1 MKPGLPDGQQES
13 LLVVAQRSGQ
23 LEARDFTGSSEQQD
37 PTVGLVER
45 NLHLQNVLTMFAHI
59 SQIKGM
65 QQAMQTPHR
74 TEIDQRYNG
83 AATQVTERMLA
94 GIGKPVLVAKWE
106 FARAFGLFDIE
117 EVVDTSDA
125 KRMALESFGTFHRQF
140 GPAYRVQERN
150 AMLQK
155 LEHNTKLIQDGVT
168 LANRKAGLRPH
179 KPTEKVAGK
188 EEPQLTAQER
198 LQAIVNDAR
207 AGFMPTTNDEKNMV
221 LSFLDYLDNPKY
233 PMGINNQL
241 YEVYYNRANATHL
254 QVEGERAMRSIAY
267 EITDFY
273 KNAHQQIQALAQL
286 RLLINDCPN
295 PFVTLAEEVGDEHPG
310 YAPLVRFLDLE
321 ELTKTGSVEGVGGWR
336 QVLKTHSNRDG
347 HSQQRKRK
355 TVEDPYT
362 RSELEPLFAERIA
375 SKPYELTVGL
385 MRKAIA
391 LAISDQ
397 EKRFQFM
404 HQRLTEAAEQTGN
417 KRNFE
422 RVRQISRMALHE
434 VA

>member
-1 MKPGLPDGQQES
+1 MKPPVSDGQQES
-13 LLVVAQRSGQ
+13 LLVVAQQSNQ
-23 LEARDFTGSSEQQD
+23 FEVRDFTSNPESQD
-37 PTVGLVER
+37 PAVGLVER
-45 NLHLQNVLTMFAHI
+45 NLHLQNVLSMFAHI
-59 SQIKGM
+59 SQINGM
-65 QQAMQTPHR
+65 QKAMQTPHR
-74 TEIDQRYNG
+74 AEIDQRYNG

-117 EVVDTSDA
+117 EVIDIGDA
-125 KRMALESFGTFHRQF
+125 KSMALESFGSFHRQF

-179 KPTEKVAGK
+179 KPTEKAAG
-188 EEPQLTAQER
+188 ETEPQLTTQQR

-221 LSFLDYLDNPKY
+221 LGFLDYLDNPKY
-233 PMGINNQL
+233 PMGINSQL
-241 YEVYYNRANATHL
+241 YEIYYNRANATHL

-273 KNAHQQIQALAQL
+273 KNARQQIQALAQL

-295 PFVTLAEEVGDEHPG
+295 PFVSLAEEVGEEHPG
-310 YAPLVRFLDLE
+310 YAPLIRFLDLD
-321 ELTKTGSVEGVGGWR
+321 ELVKTGSVEGVGGWR
-336 QVLKTHSNRDG
+336 EVLKTHNNRQG

-362 RSELEPLFAERIA
+362 RAQLEPLFAERLA
-375 SKPYELTVGL
+375 TKPYDLTVGP

-404 HQRLTEAAEQTGN
+404 HQRLTETAEQTGN
-417 KRNFE
+417 RRDFE
-422 RVRQISRMALHE
+422 RVREISRMALHE